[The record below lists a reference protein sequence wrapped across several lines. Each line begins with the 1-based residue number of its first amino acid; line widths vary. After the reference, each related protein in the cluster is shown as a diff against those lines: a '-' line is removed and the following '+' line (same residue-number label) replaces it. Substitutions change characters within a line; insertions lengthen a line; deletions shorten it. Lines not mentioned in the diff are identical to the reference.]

1 MPLDRRGEDRAAV
14 SLQRAVSRAAVGNR
28 SFYLS
33 ALSKNC
39 LLVRAV
45 RQQAAPRAKPFE
57 PASLARQRRAAATGT
72 SLASLWA
79 AVPWVF
85 RVIAARHQGECFVL
99 HPKIDV
105 QITLLTFLRVVL
117 VPSVAIGSLI
127 VSTSLLEVRFTEPY
141 VALAIIAAL
150 LTLLVIA
157 RDALLQTNLVGA
169 RGFALAGRI
178 GMGWLAVVGVLLLL
192 GYATKS
198 SEIFSRRALFLWFLV
213 TPPILVATTLG
224 VQQWLRALLVSSRYT
239 RSAVIVGTTK
249 MALELARTLQQ
260 RPELGMRLRCVFVD
274 EGAGDV
280 PLDEATRAAFRDSGG
295 PEIRKGGSIGDYVNA
310 RRIDVVFIAREA
322 HAPDVRELCNELR
335 NTTSSVYLIPDVSLY
350 DLMQARV
357 GDVDGIPVIALC
369 ESPLHGGR
377 GAIKRMTDIVFATL
391 LLIVAAPIMVLIA
404 IAIKLDSPGRIIFT
418 QDRYGL
424 DGERIV
430 VYKFRT
436 MTVCENGSLIVQ
448 AKRNDARVTK
458 VGRILRRT
466 SLDELP
472 QLINVLQGR
481 MSLVGPRPH
490 AVAHNEEYRKLISG
504 YMVRHKVTPGI
515 TGLAQV
521 SGCRG
526 ETSTVDE
533 MRRRVQYD
541 LEYLRHWCW
550 LLDLKILLRTL
561 VLVFRDKRAY

>member
-1 MPLDRRGEDRAAV
+1 M
-14 SLQRAVSRAAVGNR
+14 
-28 SFYLS
+28 F
-33 ALSKNC
+33 
-39 LLVRAV
+39 
-45 RQQAAPRAKPFE
+45 
-57 PASLARQRRAAATGT
+57 
-72 SLASLWA
+72 
-79 AVPWVF
+79 
-85 RVIAARHQGECFVL
+85 

-117 VPSVAIGSLI
+117 LPSVAIASL
-127 VSTSLLEVRFTEPY
+127 VASTTLFDVRFTNQY
-141 VALAIIAAL
+141 VALAIITAL

-157 RDALLQTNLVGA
+157 RDALQQPSVVGA
-169 RGFALAGRI
+169 RGLSLAGRI
-178 GMGWLAVVGVLLLL
+178 GMGWLVVVGVLLLL

-198 SEIFSRRALFLWFLV
+198 SEVFSRRALFLWFLL
-213 TPPILVATTLG
+213 TPPFLVAASIG
-224 VQQWLRALLVSSRYT
+224 VQQLLRAVLVSSRYA

-249 MALELARTLQQ
+249 MALELARTLHQ
-260 RPELGMRLRCVFVD
+260 RPELGLKLRCVFVD
-274 EGAGDV
+274 EKCGDLPIDEQTRSAIKKIAGAEV
-280 PLDEATRAAFRDSGG
+280 RSGG
-295 PEIRKGGSIGDYVNA
+295 SVSNYVNT
-310 RRIDVVFIAREA
+310 RHIDIVFIARET
-322 HAPDVRELCNELR
+322 HAPGVREMCDELR

-369 ESPLHGGR
+369 ESPLQGGR
-377 GAIKRMTDIVFATL
+377 GAMKRVTDIVFATL
-391 LLIVAAPIMVLIA
+391 LLIVAAPVMALIA
-404 IAIKLDSPGRIIFT
+404 LAIKLDSPGRVFFK

-436 MTVCENGSLIVQ
+436 MTVCENGSVVVQ
-448 AKRNDARVTK
+448 AKRNDARVTR
-458 VGRILRRT
+458 VGRFLRRT

-490 AVAHNEEYRKLISG
+490 AVAHNEQYRTLIAG

-533 MRRRVQYD
+533 MRQRVQYD

-550 LLDLKILLRTL
+550 LLDIKIMLRTL

>member
-1 MPLDRRGEDRAAV
+1 VGV
-14 SLQRAVSRAAVGNR
+14 S
-28 SFYLS
+28 
-33 ALSKNC
+33 
-39 LLVRAV
+39 
-45 RQQAAPRAKPFE
+45 
-57 PASLARQRRAAATGT
+57 
-72 SLASLWA
+72 
-79 AVPWVF
+79 
-85 RVIAARHQGECFVL
+85 FVL
-99 HPKIDV
+99 HPKVDV
-105 QITLLTFLRVVL
+105 QITLLTFLRAIL
-117 VPSVAIGSLI
+117 VPSVAIASLV
-127 VSTSLLEVRFTEPY
+127 VSTSLLEVKFTEPY
-141 VALAIIAAL
+141 VALAIITAL
-150 LTLLVIA
+150 LTLLFMA
-157 RDALLQTNLVGA
+157 RDALQQASLVGA
-169 RGFALAGRI
+169 HGFALAGRI
-178 GMGWLAVVGVLLLL
+178 GIGWVAVVGVLLFL

-198 SEIFSRRALFLWFLV
+198 SEIFSRRALFLWFLL
-213 TPPILVATTLG
+213 TPPVLVATSLG
-224 VQQWLRALLVSSRYT
+224 VQQWLRALLVSSRNT

-260 RPELGMRLRCVFVD
+260 RPELGFKLRCVFVD
-274 EGAGDV
+274 EGSGDLPLEDATASAIRMVAG
-280 PLDEATRAAFRDSGG
+280 A
-295 PEIRKGGSIGDYVNA
+295 EIRKGGGVSEYVNA

-322 HAPDVRELCNELR
+322 HSPGVREMCQELR

-377 GAIKRMTDIVFATL
+377 GAVKRITDIVFATL
-391 LLIVAAPIMVLIA
+391 LLIVAAPVMLLIA
-404 IAIKLDSPGRIIFT
+404 LAIKLDSPGRVFFK

-424 DGERIV
+424 NGERIV

-436 MTVCENGSLIVQ
+436 MTVSENGAVVVQ
-448 AKRNDARVTK
+448 AKRDDARVTR

-526 ETSTVDE
+526 ETSTIDE

-550 LLDLKILLRTL
+550 LLDIKIMLRTL
-561 VLVFRDKRAY
+561 VLIVRDKRAY

>member
-1 MPLDRRGEDRAAV
+1 
-14 SLQRAVSRAAVGNR
+14 
-28 SFYLS
+28 
-33 ALSKNC
+33 
-39 LLVRAV
+39 
-45 RQQAAPRAKPFE
+45 
-57 PASLARQRRAAATGT
+57 
-72 SLASLWA
+72 
-79 AVPWVF
+79 VF
-85 RVIAARHQGECFVL
+85 VF

-117 VPSVAIGSLI
+117 VPSVAIGSL
-127 VSTSLLEVRFTEPY
+127 VASTTMLDVKFTEAY
-141 VALAIIAAL
+141 VALAIITAL

-157 RDALLQTNLVGA
+157 RDALQQPNLVGA
-169 RGFALAGRI
+169 RGLQLAGRI
-178 GMGWLAVVGVLLLL
+178 GLGWFAIVGVLLLL

-198 SEIFSRRALFLWFLV
+198 SEDYSRRALFLWFVL
-213 TPPILVATTLG
+213 TPPFLVAASLG
-224 VQQWLRALLVSSRYT
+224 VQQWLRALLVSSRYA
-239 RSAVIVGTTK
+239 RNVVIVGTTK
-249 MALELARTLQQ
+249 MALELARTLHT
-260 RPELGMRLRCVFVD
+260 RPELGLKLRCVFID
-274 EGAGDV
+274 EKCGDSPIDAPTAAAIRKLAGA
-280 PLDEATRAAFRDSGG
+280 
-295 PEIRKGGSIGDYVNA
+295 EIRTGGSVVNYVNT
-310 RRIDVVFIAREA
+310 RHIDVVFIARET
-322 HAPDVRELCNELR
+322 HAPGVREMCEELR

-350 DLMQARV
+350 DLMQARA

-369 ESPLHGGR
+369 ESPLQGGR
-377 GAIKRMTDIVFATL
+377 GALKRVTDIVFATL
-391 LLIVAAPIMVLIA
+391 MLIIAAPVMALIA
-404 IAIKLDSPGRIIFT
+404 LAIKLDSPGRVFFK

-436 MTVCENGSLIVQ
+436 MTCCENGPVVVQ
-448 AKRNDARVTK
+448 AKRDDARVTR
-458 VGRILRRT
+458 VGRFLRRT

-490 AVAHNEEYRKLISG
+490 AVAHNEQYRNLIAG

-526 ETSTVDE
+526 ETSTVDD

-550 LLDLKILLRTL
+550 LLDIKIMLRTL

>member
-1 MPLDRRGEDRAAV
+1 
-14 SLQRAVSRAAVGNR
+14 
-28 SFYLS
+28 
-33 ALSKNC
+33 
-39 LLVRAV
+39 
-45 RQQAAPRAKPFE
+45 
-57 PASLARQRRAAATGT
+57 
-72 SLASLWA
+72 
-79 AVPWVF
+79 
-85 RVIAARHQGECFVL
+85 VL

-105 QITLLTFLRVVL
+105 QIALLTFLRVAL
-117 VPSVAIGSLI
+117 VPTVAIASL
-127 VSTSLLEVRFTEPY
+127 VASTSLLEVRFTEAY

-150 LTLLVIA
+150 LTLLVMA
-157 RDALLQTNLVGA
+157 RDALQQANPIGA
-169 RGFALAGRI
+169 HGLTLAGRI
-178 GMGWLAVVGVLLLL
+178 GIGWFAVVGVLLLL

-198 SEIFSRRALFLWFLV
+198 SEIFSRRALFLWFLL
-213 TPPILVATTLG
+213 TPPFLVATSLG
-224 VQQWLRALLVSSRYT
+224 VQQWLRALLVSSRYA
-239 RSAVIVGTTK
+239 RSTVIVGTTK
-249 MALELARTLQQ
+249 MALELARTLHQ
-260 RPELGMRLRCVFVD
+260 RPEIGLKLRCVFVD
-274 EGAGDV
+274 EGGGDLPIDPATSSAIRDIAG
-280 PLDEATRAAFRDSGG
+280 A
-295 PEIRKGGSIGDYVNA
+295 EIRKDGCVSEYVNA
-310 RRIDVVFIAREA
+310 RHIDVVFIAREA
-322 HAPDVRELCNELR
+322 HVPGVREMCEELR

-350 DLMQARV
+350 DLMHARV

-369 ESPLHGGR
+369 ESPLQGAR
-377 GAIKRMTDIVFATL
+377 GALKRVTDVVFSTL
-391 LLIVAAPIMVLIA
+391 LLIVAAPVMLLIA
-404 IAIKLDSPGRIIFT
+404 LAVKLDSRGRVFFK

-436 MTVCENGSLIVQ
+436 MTVCENGGIIVQ
-448 AKRNDARVTK
+448 AKRDDARVTR

-526 ETSTVDE
+526 ETRTIDE
-533 MRRRVQYD
+533 MRTRVQYD

-550 LLDLKILLRTL
+550 LLDIKIMLRTL
-561 VLVFRDKRAY
+561 LLVFRDKRAY

>member
-1 MPLDRRGEDRAAV
+1 
-14 SLQRAVSRAAVGNR
+14 
-28 SFYLS
+28 
-33 ALSKNC
+33 
-39 LLVRAV
+39 
-45 RQQAAPRAKPFE
+45 
-57 PASLARQRRAAATGT
+57 
-72 SLASLWA
+72 
-79 AVPWVF
+79 VF
-85 RVIAARHQGECFVL
+85 LVL

-105 QITLLTFLRVVL
+105 QITLLTFLRVVM
-117 VPSVAIGSLI
+117 VPSVAIASL
-127 VSTSLLEVRFTEPY
+127 VASTSILGLPFTQPY
-141 VALAIIAAL
+141 VALAIITGL

-157 RDALLQTNLVGA
+157 RDALQQANVVGI
-169 RGFALAGRI
+169 RGLTLAGRI
-178 GMGWLAVVGVLLLL
+178 GLGWLAVVGVLLLL

-198 SEIFSRRALFLWFLV
+198 SEVFSRRALFLWFVL
-213 TPPILVATTLG
+213 TPPFLVAASLG
-224 VQQWLRALLVSSRYT
+224 VQQWLRALLISSRYA

-249 MALELARTLQQ
+249 MALELARTLHQ
-260 RPELGMRLRCVFVD
+260 RPELGLKLRCVFT
-274 EGAGDV
+274 
-280 PLDEATRAAFRDSGG
+280 DEACGDPAIDDATGTAIRNIAGA
-295 PEIRKGGSIGDYVNA
+295 EIRKGGGVSEYVNA

-322 HAPDVRELCNELR
+322 HAPGVRSMCAELR
-335 NTTSSVYLIPDVSLY
+335 DTTSSVYLIPDVSLY

-357 GDVDGIPVIALC
+357 GDVDGIPVVALC
-369 ESPLHGGR
+369 ESPLQGGR
-377 GAIKRMTDIVFATL
+377 GALKRVTDIAFATL
-391 LLIVAAPIMVLIA
+391 LLIVASPLMLLIA
-404 IAIKLDSPGRIIFT
+404 LAIKLDSPGRAFFK

-436 MTVCENGSLIVQ
+436 MTVCENGGIIVQ
-448 AKRNDARVTK
+448 AKRNDARVTR
-458 VGRILRRT
+458 VGRVLRRT

-504 YMVRHKVTPGI
+504 YMVRHKVAPGI

-526 ETSTVDE
+526 ETSTLDD

-550 LLDLKILLRTL
+550 LMDIKIMLRTL

>member
-1 MPLDRRGEDRAAV
+1 V
-14 SLQRAVSRAAVGNR
+14 
-28 SFYLS
+28 
-33 ALSKNC
+33 
-39 LLVRAV
+39 
-45 RQQAAPRAKPFE
+45 
-57 PASLARQRRAAATGT
+57 
-72 SLASLWA
+72 
-79 AVPWVF
+79 
-85 RVIAARHQGECFVL
+85 CFVL

-105 QITLLTFLRVVL
+105 QITLLNFLRIVL
-117 VPSVAIGSLI
+117 VPSVAIASL
-127 VSTSLLEVRFTEPY
+127 VASTSLLEVKFTEPY

-150 LTLLVIA
+150 LTLLVMA
-157 RDALLQTNLVGA
+157 RDAVQQANLVGA
-169 RGFALAGRI
+169 HGFALAGRI
-178 GMGWLAVVGVLLLL
+178 GVGWFVVVGVLLLL

-198 SEIFSRRALFLWFLV
+198 SEIFSRRALFLWFLA
-213 TPPILVATTLG
+213 TPPILVAASIG

-239 RSAVIVGTTK
+239 RTAVIVGTTK
-249 MALELARTLQQ
+249 MALELARTLQR
-260 RPELGMRLRCVFVD
+260 RPELGLKLRCVFVD
-274 EGAGDV
+274 ERSGDL
-280 PLDEATRAAFRDSGG
+280 PLDDATKSAMRTIAGT
-295 PEIRKGGSIGDYVNA
+295 EIRAGRGVSEYVNA

-322 HAPDVRELCNELR
+322 HAPGVREMCDELR

-377 GAIKRMTDIVFATL
+377 GAVKRMTDIVLATL
-391 LLIVAAPIMVLIA
+391 LLIVAAPVMLLIA
-404 IAIKLDSPGRIIFT
+404 IAIKLDSPGRVIFK

-436 MTVCENGSLIVQ
+436 MTVSENGPVIEQ
-448 AKRNDARVTK
+448 AKRNDARVTR

-490 AVAHNEEYRKLISG
+490 AVAHNEEYRKLIAG

-526 ETSTVDE
+526 ETSTLDD

-550 LLDLKILLRTL
+550 LLDIKIMLRTL
-561 VLVFRDKRAY
+561 VLIVRDKRAY